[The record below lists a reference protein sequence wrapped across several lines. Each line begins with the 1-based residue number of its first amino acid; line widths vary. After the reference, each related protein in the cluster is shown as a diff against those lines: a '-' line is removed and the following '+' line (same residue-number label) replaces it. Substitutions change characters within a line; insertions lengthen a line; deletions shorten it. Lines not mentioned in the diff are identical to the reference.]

1 MPIIFDLLGDVYNC
15 PSATSPMSECQLI
28 TKGGAGT
35 GTYSWTIPGA
45 GNNAGSLNNTGLNIL
60 GLNSQ
65 ETLALGIILV
75 AAVILFAAGIISAPV
90 LLAALG
96 LTALGY
102 LALTSLNGG
111 YNAINN
117 AIVQPLKNLGSNI
130 SQGLQNLGLPS
141 SIANGFNLII
151 ILLVFVLAG
160 YGGYLI
166 YKNL

>member
-1 MPIIFDLLGDVYNC
+1 MPIIFDSNGNAYDC
-15 PSATSPMSECQLI
+15 PSITSNPSDCTPI
-28 TKGGAGT
+28 TGGSSG
-35 GTYSWTIPGA
+35 GSYSWTVPSGSSA
-45 GNNAGSLNNTGLNIL
+45 GVSTSGLNIL

-65 ETLALGIILV
+65 ETIALGIILA
-75 AAVILFAAGIISAPV
+75 AAVILFIAGIISAPI

-111 YNAINN
+111 YNAVNN
-117 AIVQPLKNLGSNI
+117 AIIQPLKNLGSNI